1 MEYLMKIFG
10 RVLVAAIF
18 FLSSVSITAA
28 DTIKIPTHNWSSQLV
43 GAEVVGMLLEKVG
56 EKVEYIN
63 MDSQAVYQAMAD
75 GDIDLVHE
83 IWEGAFGASY
93 EKAKAGGGIEEIL
106 THKDLLD
113 ILDSPQIPRSSKV
126 HVIGELLGN
135 SVSELAINLITL
147 LALDN
152 IAHIIKNIKL
162 DFLKLLDEHRGITR
176 GTLISAVSMNP
187 SLTSKIG
194 QLLSDR
200 IGNPVELTAQINPA
214 IIGGFLAKIGDKVI
228 DGSIKTK
235 LSEMRR
241 QIIKQV

>member
-1 MEYLMKIFG
+1 MVKEVSTKRY
-10 RVLVAAIF
+10 AQAIF
-18 FLSSVSITAA
+18 TIAIDTNSIERWET
-28 DTIKIPTHNWSSQLV
+28 
-43 GAEVVGMLLEKVG
+43 
-56 EKVEYIN
+56 
-63 MDSQAVYQAMAD
+63 
-75 GDIDLVHE
+75 DL
-83 IWEGAFGASY
+83 AT
-93 EKAKAGGGIEEIL
+93 IEEIL

-113 ILDSPQIPRSSKV
+113 ILDSPQIPRSSKI

-162 DFLKLLDEHRGITR
+162 EFLKLLDEHRGITR

-187 SLTSKIG
+187 SQTSKIG

>member
-1 MEYLMKIFG
+1 
-10 RVLVAAIF
+10 
-18 FLSSVSITAA
+18 
-28 DTIKIPTHNWSSQLV
+28 
-43 GAEVVGMLLEKVG
+43 MLT
-56 EKVEYIN
+56 
-63 MDSQAVYQAMAD
+63 
-75 GDIDLVHE
+75 
-83 IWEGAFGASY
+83 
-93 EKAKAGGGIEEIL
+93 GIEFII
-106 THKDLLD
+106 H
-113 ILDSPQIPRSSKV
+113 QIIYYSTS
-126 HVIGELLGN
+126 
-135 SVSELAINLITL
+135 
-147 LALDN
+147 D
-152 IAHIIKNIKL
+152 IKNINL

-187 SLTSKIG
+187 SQTSKIG